1 MATGWGLI
9 RTKAKIL
16 FIAQSFCSTGLAN
29 HVDGVAG
36 VWGNMHFTLKNFNP
50 LFTFQIKQMNLNPI

>member
-29 HVDGVAG
+29 HVDGVAAG
-36 VWGNMHFTLKNFNP
+36 RGGHFTLKSFNP